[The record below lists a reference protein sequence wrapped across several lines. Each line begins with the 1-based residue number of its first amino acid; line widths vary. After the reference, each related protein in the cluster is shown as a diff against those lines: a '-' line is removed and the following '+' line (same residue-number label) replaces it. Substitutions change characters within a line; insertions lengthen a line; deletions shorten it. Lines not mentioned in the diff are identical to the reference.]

1 MTKKGREK
9 ESELSGGKVVTIF
22 LSQQGRA
29 GSKLMPSASKVWHL
43 RAWVCGHGGDGM
55 VVGNLR
61 GLFQT

>member
-1 MTKKGREK
+1 
-9 ESELSGGKVVTIF
+9 VVTIF

-43 RAWVCGHGGDGM
+43 RTWVCGHGGDGM